1 MEKKESRRKDMKK
14 SKKKFIMFAILSVLL
29 MANMKNVN
37 AGQVQ
42 KNDKSVAI
50 EELGGYLSGVDCQ
63 KNDKVE
69 ISQSFNVE
77 NSKNKSSIFFVK
89 VADEEIGAINV
100 TEYEGKKLTSFLYS
114 ENFFNDIGE
123 ERISVESNGNGLSL
137 HSKKETKVVTGENAG
152 KTIRKNNSD
161 RKLKKRKFSDISKNV
176 KLNSDEY
183 EIETASINDSEYTT
197 DFSYIGT
204 HKKKYETIKNTKNT
218 LMLYTTKLDLIAN
231 GEINNQGICWA
242 ATGASIINY
251 KRGGTVKCNA
261 RKVYYDLKKKYN
273 ADPVGNIQREKRMW
287 EYYAISMKYVEHKLS
302 FTDVLYL
309 MESHKP
315 VFCSFLHNEE
325 NSAKNYAHAVA
336 LCGCYYR
343 TDLQRYYYVYM
354 DPNMPMNGENV
365 YVVNHI
371 FPSELNGN
379 TGYKFYYNP
388 GNGDIYNNWRYA
400 FY

>member
-1 MEKKESRRKDMKK
+1 MKK

-261 RKVYYDLKKKYN
+261 
-273 ADPVGNIQREKRMW
+273 
-287 EYYAISMKYVEHKLS
+287 
-302 FTDVLYL
+302 
-309 MESHKP
+309 
-315 VFCSFLHNEE
+315 
-325 NSAKNYAHAVA
+325 KNYAHAVA

>member
-1 MEKKESRRKDMKK
+1 
-14 SKKKFIMFAILSVLL
+14 
-29 MANMKNVN
+29 
-37 AGQVQ
+37 
-42 KNDKSVAI
+42 
-50 EELGGYLSGVDCQ
+50 
-63 KNDKVE
+63 
-69 ISQSFNVE
+69 
-77 NSKNKSSIFFVK
+77 
-89 VADEEIGAINV
+89 
-100 TEYEGKKLTSFLYS
+100 
-114 ENFFNDIGE
+114 
-123 ERISVESNGNGLSL
+123 
-137 HSKKETKVVTGENAG
+137 
-152 KTIRKNNSD
+152 
-161 RKLKKRKFSDISKNV
+161 
-176 KLNSDEY
+176 
-183 EIETASINDSEYTT
+183 
-197 DFSYIGT
+197 
-204 HKKKYETIKNTKNT
+204 
-218 LMLYTTKLDLIAN
+218 MLYTTKLDLIAN

-273 ADPVGNIQREKRMW
+273 ADPVGNIQWEKRTW

>member
-1 MEKKESRRKDMKK
+1 MKK

-152 KTIRKNNSD
+152 KTIRKNNSV
-161 RKLKKRKFSDISKNV
+161 R
-176 KLNSDEY
+176 
-183 EIETASINDSEYTT
+183 
-197 DFSYIGT
+197 
-204 HKKKYETIKNTKNT
+204 
-218 LMLYTTKLDLIAN
+218 
-231 GEINNQGICWA
+231 
-242 ATGASIINY
+242 
-251 KRGGTVKCNA
+251 
-261 RKVYYDLKKKYN
+261 
-273 ADPVGNIQREKRMW
+273 
-287 EYYAISMKYVEHKLS
+287 KYVK
-302 FTDVLYL
+302 
-309 MESHKP
+309 K
-315 VFCSFLHNEE
+315 C
-325 NSAKNYAHAVA
+325 
-336 LCGCYYR
+336 CCCC
-343 TDLQRYYYVYM
+343 
-354 DPNMPMNGENV
+354 
-365 YVVNHI
+365 
-371 FPSELNGN
+371 
-379 TGYKFYYNP
+379 
-388 GNGDIYNNWRYA
+388 
-400 FY
+400 

>member
-63 KNDKVE
+63 KNDKV
-69 ISQSFNVE
+69 
-77 NSKNKSSIFFVK
+77 
-89 VADEEIGAINV
+89 
-100 TEYEGKKLTSFLYS
+100 
-114 ENFFNDIGE
+114 
-123 ERISVESNGNGLSL
+123 
-137 HSKKETKVVTGENAG
+137 VTGENAG

-161 RKLKKRKFSDISKNV
+161 RKLKKQKFSDISKNV

-273 ADPVGNIQREKRMW
+273 ADPVGNIQWEKRMW

>member
-1 MEKKESRRKDMKK
+1 MKK

-63 KNDKVE
+63 KND
-69 ISQSFNVE
+69 
-77 NSKNKSSIFFVK
+77 
-89 VADEEIGAINV
+89 
-100 TEYEGKKLTSFLYS
+100 
-114 ENFFNDIGE
+114 
-123 ERISVESNGNGLSL
+123 
-137 HSKKETKVVTGENAG
+137 KVVTGENAG

-273 ADPVGNIQREKRMW
+273 ADPVGNIQWEKRMW
-287 EYYAISMKYVEHKLS
+287 EYYVISMKYVEHKLS

>member
-1 MEKKESRRKDMKK
+1 MKK

-63 KNDKVE
+63 KNDKV
-69 ISQSFNVE
+69 
-77 NSKNKSSIFFVK
+77 
-89 VADEEIGAINV
+89 
-100 TEYEGKKLTSFLYS
+100 
-114 ENFFNDIGE
+114 
-123 ERISVESNGNGLSL
+123 
-137 HSKKETKVVTGENAG
+137 VTGENAG

-161 RKLKKRKFSDISKNV
+161 RKLKKQKFSDISKNV

-273 ADPVGNIQREKRMW
+273 ADPVGNIQWEKRMW